1 MRIFALEL
9 NNDIKGIEERKK
21 YIEGLI
27 SKLDRPELVV
37 LPELALCSYMASRKI
52 WNYADDKGKDTAA
65 WAVEMAQKYST
76 YIGVG
81 YLDKEGDDY
90 YNRYMIAG
98 PEGMCGYVT
107 KSEGEAAVFKRGRF
121 KSTIQTPFGI
131 VGVGICYDSRRR
143 FFYESVKNE
152 RLSLIL
158 FPHGAPADPMKPEQ
172 EQDEND
178 TRCMKYVEA
187 FGVPV
192 VYVNS
197 VGKLEHMPGTMG
209 MLMKMAKFRM
219 NGHSKI
225 YARYSTEIPS
235 DIPEVVA
242 SDVEVS
248 PNKFKKDI
256 RFYGDDILNTNWL
269 FKKLVLGPDTRKGI
283 RKYEEG
289 VGRRKKD
296 TVAKIFVTIPA
307 ISLIA
312 NYAIQIGINK
322 YRDYLLTRDDL
333 YWSLWDTQYTLVWL
347 NVFPGILLS
356 IIGIVKAK
364 FSKVTRYEII
374 GIIEVILVILEVCK
388 LFIIIDY

>member
-52 WNYADDKGKDTAA
+52 WNYADDKGKDTTV
-65 WAVEMAQKYST
+65 WAVEIAQKYST

-143 FFYESVKNE
+143 YFYESVKNE

-283 RKYEEG
+283 CKYEEG

-296 TVAKIFVTIPA
+296 TVAKIFVMIPA
-307 ISLIA
+307 ISLIS

-322 YRDYLLTRDDL
+322 YRNYLLTREDL
-333 YWSLWDTQYTLVWL
+333 YWILWDTHYTLFWF
-347 NVFPGILLS
+347 NIFPGILLS

-388 LFIIIDY
+388 LYSYENL

>member
-248 PNKFKKDI
+248 PNKYKKDI

-296 TVAKIFVTIPA
+296 TVAKIFVMIPA

-322 YRDYLLTRDDL
+322 YRNYLLTRDDL
-333 YWSLWDTQYTLVWL
+333 YWILLDTHYTLFWF
-347 NVFPGILLS
+347 NIFPGILLS

-374 GIIEVILVILEVCK
+374 GIIEVILVILVVCK
-388 LFIIIDY
+388 LYYYKNL

>member
-322 YRDYLLTRDDL
+322 YRNYLLTRDDL
-333 YWSLWDTQYTLVWL
+333 YWSLWDTHYTLFWF
-347 NVFPGILLS
+347 NIFPGILLS

-388 LFIIIDY
+388 LYSYYNL

>member
-9 NNDIKGIEERKK
+9 NNDIKGIEDRKK

-27 SKLDRPELVV
+27 VKLDRPDLVV
-37 LPELALCSYMASRKI
+37 LPELAICSYMASSEI

-158 FPHGAPADPMKPEQ
+158 FPHGAPADPKKPEQ

-187 FGVPV
+187 FDVPV

-225 YARYSTEIPS
+225 YARYSTEITS

-248 PNKFKKDI
+248 PNKYKKDI

-333 YWSLWDTQYTLVWL
+333 YWSLWDTQYTLFWL

-388 LFIIIDY
+388 LYYYKNL

>member
-333 YWSLWDTQYTLVWL
+333 YWSLWDTQYTLFRL

-374 GIIEVILVILEVCK
+374 GIIEVILVILEVFK

>member
-158 FPHGAPADPMKPEQ
+158 FPHGAPADPRKPEQ

-248 PNKFKKDI
+248 PNKYKKDI

-296 TVAKIFVTIPA
+296 TVAKIFVMIPA

-322 YRDYLLTRDDL
+322 YQNYLLTRDDL
-333 YWSLWDTQYTLVWL
+333 YWILWDTHYTLFWF
-347 NVFPGILLS
+347 NIFPGILLS

-374 GIIEVILVILEVCK
+374 GIIEVILEILEVCK
-388 LFIIIDY
+388 LYYYYNL

>member
-1 MRIFALEL
+1 M
-9 NNDIKGIEERKK
+9 
-21 YIEGLI
+21 
-27 SKLDRPELVV
+27 
-37 LPELALCSYMASRKI
+37 
-52 WNYADDKGKDTAA
+52 
-65 WAVEMAQKYST
+65 
-76 YIGVG
+76 
-81 YLDKEGDDY
+81 
-90 YNRYMIAG
+90 
-98 PEGMCGYVT
+98 
-107 KSEGEAAVFKRGRF
+107 
-121 KSTIQTPFGI
+121 
-131 VGVGICYDSRRR
+131 
-143 FFYESVKNE
+143 KNE

-269 FKKLVLGPDTRKGI
+269 FKKLVLDVV
-283 RKYEEG
+283 YHM
-289 VGRRKKD
+289 
-296 TVAKIFVTIPA
+296 A
-307 ISLIA
+307 IITHSLRSMLQQSA
-312 NYAIQIGINK
+312 Q
-322 YRDYLLTRDDL
+322 R
-333 YWSLWDTQYTLVWL
+333 
-347 NVFPGILLS
+347 
-356 IIGIVKAK
+356 
-364 FSKVTRYEII
+364 
-374 GIIEVILVILEVCK
+374 
-388 LFIIIDY
+388 

>member
-209 MLMKMAKFRM
+209 MLMKMVKFRM

-296 TVAKIFVTIPA
+296 TVAKIFVMIPA
-307 ISLIA
+307 ISLIS

-322 YRDYLLTRDDL
+322 YRNYLLTREDL
-333 YWSLWDTQYTLVWL
+333 YWILWDTHYTLFWF
-347 NVFPGILLS
+347 NIFPGILLS

-388 LFIIIDY
+388 LYAYQDL

>member
-1 MRIFALEL
+1 ME
-9 NNDIKGIEERKK
+9 
-21 YIEGLI
+21 
-27 SKLDRPELVV
+27 
-37 LPELALCSYMASRKI
+37 
-52 WNYADDKGKDTAA
+52 
-65 WAVEMAQKYST
+65 
-76 YIGVG
+76 
-81 YLDKEGDDY
+81 
-90 YNRYMIAG
+90 
-98 PEGMCGYVT
+98 
-107 KSEGEAAVFKRGRF
+107 
-121 KSTIQTPFGI
+121 
-131 VGVGICYDSRRR
+131 
-143 FFYESVKNE
+143 
-152 RLSLIL
+152 
-158 FPHGAPADPMKPEQ
+158 
-172 EQDEND
+172 
-178 TRCMKYVEA
+178 
-187 FGVPV
+187 
-192 VYVNS
+192 S

-248 PNKFKKDI
+248 PNKYKKDI

-296 TVAKIFVTIPA
+296 TVAKIFVMIPA

-322 YRDYLLTRDDL
+322 YRNYLLTRDDL
-333 YWSLWDTQYTLVWL
+333 YWILWDTHYTLFWF
-347 NVFPGILLS
+347 NIFPGILLS

-374 GIIEVILVILEVCK
+374 GIIEVILEILEVCK
-388 LFIIIDY
+388 LYYYYNL

>member
-296 TVAKIFVTIPA
+296 TVAKIFVMIPA

-322 YRDYLLTRDDL
+322 YRNYLLTRDDL
-333 YWSLWDTQYTLVWL
+333 YWILWDTHYTLFWF
-347 NVFPGILLS
+347 NIFPGILLS

-374 GIIEVILVILEVCK
+374 GIIEVILVILVVCK
-388 LFIIIDY
+388 LYYYYNL

>member
-248 PNKFKKDI
+248 PNKYKKDI

-296 TVAKIFVTIPA
+296 TVAKIFVMIPA

-322 YRDYLLTRDDL
+322 YRNYLLTREDL
-333 YWSLWDTQYTLVWL
+333 YWILWDTHYTLFWF
-347 NVFPGILLS
+347 NIFPGILLS

-374 GIIEVILVILEVCK
+374 GIIEVILVILVVCK
-388 LFIIIDY
+388 LYYYYNL